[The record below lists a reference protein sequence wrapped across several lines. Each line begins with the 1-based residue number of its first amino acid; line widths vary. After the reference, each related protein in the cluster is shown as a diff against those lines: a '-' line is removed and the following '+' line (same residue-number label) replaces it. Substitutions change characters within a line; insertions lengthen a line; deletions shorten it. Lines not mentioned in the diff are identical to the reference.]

1 SATTPSQC
9 PFPHSTCPHNVPTF
23 SRCPLQVY
31 VTNPDGSP
39 APRVTVQADGF
50 QGQVSTQRDGTARLV
65 LNMPANKDSVPITV
79 RTAQA
84 GLPPERQAS
93 RQMTAEAYRSQAGSG
108 NYLHLAVAATELQ
121 PGDNL
126 AVNFHLKTSNNDVRN
141 SVPFFTYLIMTKGR
155 ILRAGRQRHEAGQS
169 LVTMTLPVTAEL
181 IPSFRIVAYYY
192 VLPGE
197 IVADSVWVDV
207 KDTCMGSLVVK
218 GAMEA
223 DNRVHEPGTPM
234 RLRIEGDHKAHVG
247 LVAVDKGVFVLN
259 KKNKLTQTRVWDT
272 VERSDIGCTAGSGR
286 DNVGVFAD
294 AGLSLATSVKVT
306 TPQRSEVQCPQPAKR
321 KRRSL
326 ALAEYKG
333 TKAAEYSDKLERK
346 CCEDGM
352 KDNPMGHSC
361 ERRSE
366 YIQEGESCV
375 RAFLDCCRYIKAKR
389 DRQNL
394 SPSTGLARSKCW
406 VVEGGRR
413 SGRLEEPRVEFWWR
427 TLPVYL
433 QDSITTWEVLAVSLS
448 PTKGLCVATPYEI
461 TVMKQFF
468 IDLRLPYSV
477 VRNEQVE
484 IRAILYNY
492 WCDLLV
498 TVQVR
503 VELVYNP
510 DLCSPSTPKRRFQQV
525 VRIKA
530 ESSRTVP
537 FVIVPL
543 KLGQLDVEVKA
554 SVRDQ
559 YVGDGVKK
567 KLRVVPEGMRLEK
580 TVKIVELDPQ
590 NKGVKGVQEE
600 QVKAADL
607 SDIVPNTESETKVSI
622 QGNPV
627 SIMVEKAIDG
637 AKLKHLIVTPSG
649 CGEQNM
655 ISMTPTVIAVHYL
668 DNTGQ
673 WENFG
678 IDRRA
683 GAIELIKKG
692 YTQQLAFRKPDSS
705 YAAFINRPSS
715 TWLTAYVVKVF
726 AMARK
731 LTDIEHGEICG
742 PIKWLILNK
751 QKPDGVFQEDAP
763 VIHKEMVGGYQGAE
777 PEVSLTAFVLI
788 ALEEA
793 RDTCKDHVNSLDD
806 SINKAAGFLARRY
819 EQLARPYTVAL
830 ASYALALAGKLQSG
844 ASWEE
849 RNAHTY
855 NIEGTSYAL
864 LALVQMK
871 KSKLAGPV
879 VRWLAQQNYYGGGYG
894 STQVGHGCFKR
905 QEEPGDIT
913 VNQRMDRACE
923 PGVDFGGTWGQW
935 GQLWGHWGQWGQWAY
950 WGQWGHWGQWGQWDD
965 GENGDIRD
973 VGDNGDNGDTG
984 DIRDVGD
991 NGDIGDTGDNRG
1003 NGDIRDVGDN
1013 GDTGGQ

>member
-1 SATTPSQC
+1 
-9 PFPHSTCPHNVPTF
+9 
-23 SRCPLQVY
+23 
-31 VTNPDGSP
+31 
-39 APRVTVQADGF
+39 
-50 QGQVSTQRDGTARLV
+50 
-65 LNMPANKDSVPITV
+65 
-79 RTAQA
+79 
-84 GLPPERQAS
+84 
-93 RQMTAEAYRSQAGSG
+93 
-108 NYLHLAVAATELQ
+108 
-121 PGDNL
+121 
-126 AVNFHLKTSNNDVRN
+126 
-141 SVPFFTYLIMTKGR
+141 
-155 ILRAGRQRHEAGQS
+155 
-169 LVTMTLPVTAEL
+169 
-181 IPSFRIVAYYY
+181 
-192 VLPGE
+192 
-197 IVADSVWVDV
+197 
-207 KDTCMGSLVVK
+207 
-218 GAMEA
+218 
-223 DNRVHEPGTPM
+223 
-234 RLRIEGDHKAHVG
+234 
-247 LVAVDKGVFVLN
+247 
-259 KKNKLTQTRVWDT
+259 
-272 VERSDIGCTAGSGR
+272 
-286 DNVGVFAD
+286 
-294 AGLSLATSVKVT
+294 
-306 TPQRSEVQCPQPAKR
+306 
-321 KRRSL
+321 
-326 ALAEYKG
+326 
-333 TKAAEYSDKLERK
+333 
-346 CCEDGM
+346 
-352 KDNPMGHSC
+352 
-361 ERRSE
+361 
-366 YIQEGESCV
+366 
-375 RAFLDCCRYIKAKR
+375 
-389 DRQNL
+389 
-394 SPSTGLARSKCW
+394 
-406 VVEGGRR
+406 
-413 SGRLEEPRVEFWWR
+413 
-427 TLPVYL
+427 
-433 QDSITTWEVLAVSLS
+433 
-448 PTKGLCVATPYEI
+448 
-461 TVMKQFF
+461 MKQFF

-492 WCDLLV
+492 WLHDI
-498 TVQVR
+498 TVR

-543 KLGQLDVEVKA
+543 KLGQLDIEVKA

-830 ASYALALAGKLQSG
+830 ASYALALAGKLQSERILMRFSKG
-844 ASWEE
+844 DAS
-849 RNAHTY
+849 R
-855 NIEGTSYAL
+855 G
-864 LALVQMK
+864 VK
-871 KSKLAGPV
+871 VGVK
-879 VRWLAQQNYYGGGYG
+879 GGGFG
-894 STQVGHGCFKR
+894 SS
-905 QEEPGDIT
+905 
-913 VNQRMDRACE
+913 
-923 PGVDFGGTWGQW
+923 
-935 GQLWGHWGQWGQWAY
+935 
-950 WGQWGHWGQWGQWDD
+950 
-965 GENGDIRD
+965 
-973 VGDNGDNGDTG
+973 
-984 DIRDVGD
+984 
-991 NGDIGDTGDNRG
+991 
-1003 NGDIRDVGDN
+1003 
-1013 GDTGGQ
+1013 